1 MVGLFFGMSYQLL
14 DLVKN
19 MGNMPSGLANYL
31 ANKRGSA
38 GRTPVS
44 SPPSFSPQGHPMVP
58 MSPAMLGSI
67 KASPKGVIPP
77 GLARY
82 LANKK
87 KGKVTKKKKGYNFA
101 AAQKKLGVVQG

>member
-1 MVGLFFGMSYQLL
+1 MFQLL
-14 DLVKN
+14 EVTQFND
-19 MGNMPSGLANYL
+19 MGKLPAGLASYL

-38 GRTPVS
+38 GRIPVS
-44 SPPSFSPQGHPMVP
+44 SPPSMSPQGHPMVP
-58 MSPAMLGSI
+58 MSPAMLSSI

-87 KGKVTKKKKGYNFA
+87 KGKVAKKKPGYNFA
-101 AAQKKLGVVQG
+101 KAQKKLGVVR